1 MAVVFA
7 TLVWMGVAQEA
18 PAPPPAPTHQ
28 DAPAP
33 EPNPE
38 LKPLL
43 EEILNLLNGDKFQD
57 ALPKTDELL
66 QGARAKGDKIGEAY
80 ALRFRAIALQSL
92 RKDKPDQLPE
102 VASVW
107 ASALGLWREIGDEAY
122 QVEALLGQAYC
133 LGRTSPE
140 RSETLVKEA
149 LGLARGEAKRP
160 LALAHALHSAGVDW
174 GTMDQLA
181 VAEQMFEQALA
192 IYEKLAPNL
201 LDMAGALGDLGNVAY
216 SRGNLARAEQMYQRA
231 LAIFENLIP
240 NSLQVAKHSAIWEM
254 WLLLGAI

>member
-1 MAVVFA
+1 MHRRVEKVSCFGQRVVMAVVFA

-43 EEILNLLNGDKFQD
+43 EEILNLLNSDKFQD

-80 ALRFRAIALQSL
+80 ALRFRAIALQQL
-92 RKDKPDQLPE
+92 RQNTPEQLPE

-107 ASALGLWREIGDEAY
+107 ASALGLWREIRRRSVSGGSAAGSGVLPVASY
-122 QVEALLGQAYC
+122 
-133 LGRTSPE
+133 RPS
-140 RSETLVKEA
+140 RSETLLVKEA
-149 LGLARGEAKRP
+149 LGLAKRRSEASVGVSTRV
-160 LALAHALHSAGVDW
+160 LHSCRCGLVHEW
-174 GTMDQLA
+174 GNWA
-181 VAEQMFEQALA
+181 VAEQMFAA
-192 IYEKLAPNL
+192 GVGDKMKNL
-201 LDMAGALGDLGNVAY
+201 PPT
-216 SRGNLARAEQMYQRA
+216 RW
-231 LAIFENLIP
+231 IW
-240 NSLQVAKHSAIWEM
+240 QVRSTIWEM
-254 WLLLGAI
+254 WLTLEAT